1 MGAAHGHGIRQL
13 IRQLA
18 DVGCHALLAAAID
31 HGDEGTAD
39 ENAVR
44 PQCQCLEHIQPCADA
59 AVHQH
64 HDPVAHGVGNGGQ
77 HLRRGGTLIQHPAA
91 VVGHHDGGGPGLHRL
106 LRPTDG
112 HNALEDEGLSGVLR
126 HLTQLRHGLAAGRR
140 HPVAEEG
147 QTGGIDVHGDGHG
160 IGGQGQVQLLHQGLP
175 VPGLHR
181 RHTAALLGPDGLR
194 GALHHRRVHTIAG
207 EGHDACLS
215 TGRQQQP
222 VIGQIVVLI
231 SVVQLHGA
239 HRSRHHRQGQPV
251 AEEVEGRVG
260 GTVFPDGIQ
269 IHPQLLP
276 LLIVPG
282 KAGAGA
288 FGAWAGDGIF
298 TRLTVAHGTRLAV
311 GSHTGAGVLQ
321 NFLIF
326 HMFETSQR
334 LMGLF
339 YSRFGRFSRHLKPFS
354 AIVKNDERISVS
366 NF

>member
-1 MGAAHGHGIRQL
+1 M
-13 IRQLA
+13 
-18 DVGCHALLAAAID
+18 
-31 HGDEGTAD
+31 
-39 ENAVR
+39 
-44 PQCQCLEHIQPCADA
+44 
-59 AVHQH
+59 
-64 HDPVAHGVGNGGQ
+64 
-77 HLRRGGTLIQHPAA
+77 
-91 VVGHHDGGGPGLHRL
+91 
-106 LRPTDG
+106 
-112 HNALEDEGLSGVLR
+112 LR

-231 SVVQLHGA
+231 SVVQLHGS
-239 HRSRHHRQGQPV
+239 HGSRHHRQGQPV
-251 AEEVEGRVG
+251 AEEVEGCIG
-260 GTVFPDGIQ
+260 GTILADGIQ

-276 LLIVPG
+276 LLVVPG

-288 FGAWAGDGIF
+288 LGAGAGDGIL
-298 TRLTVAHGTRLAV
+298 TRLSVTHGTRLAV
-311 GSHTGAGVLQ
+311 GSHAGAGVFQ

-326 HMFETSQR
+326 HTFETSR
-334 LMGLF
+334 VLMRLF
-339 YSRFGRFSRHLKPFS
+339 YSRFGRSSRHLKGFS
-354 AIVKNDERISVS
+354 MIVKSDERISVS